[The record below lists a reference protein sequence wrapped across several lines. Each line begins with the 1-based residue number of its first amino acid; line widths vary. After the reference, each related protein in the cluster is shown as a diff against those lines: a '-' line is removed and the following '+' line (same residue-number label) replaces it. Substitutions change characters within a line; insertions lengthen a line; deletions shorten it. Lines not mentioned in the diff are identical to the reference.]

1 MASPQHLDALS
12 TVANDTAELGQAHPC
27 ERSAT
32 IETADPSGDSKAR
45 QAERWDQQLAP
56 LKAADRVA
64 FALDQMPGTHVLT
77 SSFGAQAAVSLH
89 LLTQQQPDL
98 PVVLVDTGYLFP
110 ETYDF
115 IEELAERLQLN
126 LHVFSNPMSPIAQEA
141 KYGKRWEQG
150 LEGIES
156 FNQDNKVA
164 PMRRAMNELSVGT
177 WFSGLR
183 RNQSSGRAQTPFV
196 AHNGGRFKVA
206 PIADWTDRDIYNYL
220 TAHKLP
226 YHPLWHKGYVS
237 IGDVHTTVPLHEAG
251 SAEETRFM
259 GLKREC
265 GLHDSVI

>member
-1 MASPQHLDALS
+1 MAQNKNNIADI
-12 TVANDTAELGQAHPC
+12 TE
-27 ERSAT
+27 SASVT
-32 IETADPSGDSKAR
+32 LQDGCSDEQLAAWNCK
-45 QAERWDQQLAP
+45 LAP
-56 LKAADRVA
+56 LSAAERVA
-64 FALDQMPGTHVLT
+64 QTLEHFPGVHALT

-98 PVVLVDTGYLFP
+98 PIILVDTGYLFP

-115 IEELAERLQLN
+115 IEELAARLNLN
-126 LHVFSNPMSPIAQEA
+126 LHVYSNPMSTIWQEA

-183 RNQSSGRAQTPFV
+183 RNQAASRVDTPFV
-196 AHNGGRFKVA
+196 QRNGNRFKVA
-206 PIADWTDRDIYNYL
+206 PIADWTDRDVYNYL

-237 IGDVHTTVPLHEAG
+237 IGDIHTTVPLHEVDN
-251 SAEETRFM
+251 AEDTRFM

>member
-1 MASPQHLDALS
+1 MALQLDISAGD
-12 TVANDTAELGQAHPC
+12 TVAENQSLGSQENGRLDSCGTAQQL
-27 ERSAT
+27 
-32 IETADPSGDSKAR
+32 AR
-45 QAERWDQQLAP
+45 WNQQLAP
-56 LKAADRVA
+56 LNASDRVA
-64 FALDQMPGTHVLT
+64 FALEQMPGVHALT

-98 PVVLVDTGYLFP
+98 PVILVDTGYLFP

-115 IEELAERLQLN
+115 IEELVDRLQLN
-126 LHVFSNPMSPIAQEA
+126 LHVYSNPMSPIAQEA
-141 KYGKRWEQG
+141 KFGKRWEQG

-156 FNQDNKVA
+156 FNQDNKVV
-164 PMRRAMNELSVGT
+164 PMRRAMNALSVGT

-183 RNQSSGRAQTPFV
+183 RNQASSRAETPFV
-196 AHNGGRFKVA
+196 QHNGGRFKVA
-206 PIADWTDRDIYNYL
+206 PIADWTDRDVYNYL

-237 IGDVHTTVPLHEAG
+237 IGDIHTTVPLHEAN
-251 SAEETRFM
+251 SAEDTRFM